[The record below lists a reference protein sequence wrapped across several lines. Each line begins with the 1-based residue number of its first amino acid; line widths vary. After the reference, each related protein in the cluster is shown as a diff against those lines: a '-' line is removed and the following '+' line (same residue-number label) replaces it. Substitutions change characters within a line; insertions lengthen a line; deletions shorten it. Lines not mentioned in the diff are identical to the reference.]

1 LSDIFVSQ
9 VELLRACLHTS
20 VEFLVVTEKSIKF
33 ESTIQA
39 VFHAATPNKL
49 HAGVRDSSLHL
60 VAIAFRCVIPMEA
73 KCTFGGRASCRRG
86 GAQGLLQHGIRPAR
100 SRGCR
105 NHVKRSRDGNRTV
118 LQTDATCKAP
128 GPKVD
133 GSGTKRGKNST
144 RWHPSAHLLSVT

>member
-1 LSDIFVSQ
+1 MKLTARQGKGSTLFIHLILGGVSSCLWLFDIFVSQ

-39 VFHAATPNKL
+39 VFYAATPNKL

-73 KCTFGGRASCRRG
+73 KCTFGGRASCRHG
-86 GAQGLLQHGIRPAR
+86 G
-100 SRGCR
+100 
-105 NHVKRSRDGNRTV
+105 D
-118 LQTDATCKAP
+118 
-128 GPKVD
+128 
-133 GSGTKRGKNST
+133 
-144 RWHPSAHLLSVT
+144 